1 MDKAAPGSKEAPEP
15 LLPYKQ
21 GMGHTELRVHTESD
35 PRVTFGH
42 DLVHGD

>member
-21 GMGHTELRVHTESD
+21 GISHTELRVHTESD
-35 PRVTFGH
+35 LPSY
-42 DLVHGD
+42 LWA